1 MLISEE
7 DLRFMEDV
15 VMGKGPRYEKSCNP
29 YLEQFDE
36 RYEVC
41 IPEIRECQPPV
52 PEIRECQPPDFG

>member
-41 IPEIRECQPPV
+41 IPEI